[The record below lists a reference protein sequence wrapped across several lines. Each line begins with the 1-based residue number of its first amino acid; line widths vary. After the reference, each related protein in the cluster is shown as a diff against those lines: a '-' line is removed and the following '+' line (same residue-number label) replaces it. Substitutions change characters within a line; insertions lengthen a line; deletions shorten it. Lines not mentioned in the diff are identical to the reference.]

1 MCVCVRASACTRV
14 CLYMCVC
21 VYVCVC
27 VYIYAVC
34 VCVCVRV
41 ILFVSEHNSAACDEL
56 NVASNR
62 RLQAAVSGYYR
73 SQDSTCI
80 AYVTPFVNFPFF
92 LVNLFLVWL
101 FPVNVSL
108 IIYCHIKSHYLQ

>member
-1 MCVCVRASACTRV
+1 MCVCVC
-14 CLYMCVC
+14 MCVC
-21 VYVCVC
+21 VYT
-27 VYIYAVC
+27 YAVC

-62 RLQAAVSGYYR
+62 KLQTAVSGYYR